1 MRIILGKY
9 MIMGEYEATGQRP
22 TEHAAPYRFQGMF
35 YEACDCYTICPC
47 WTGGAPDDG
56 YCTGLFA
63 WLVEAGTIAGVDV
76 AGRHAV
82 SVSRHA
88 GSREGGRQQVFFFV
102 DQNATPEQSEALV
115 GALTGAYGGP
125 LAELGRLL
133 GDFMG
138 VEAANIQLE
147 HRGRRS
153 LLSVGQRVQVE
164 ATARM
169 GPAGKITTLADAQL
183 SEVLGT
189 PAEVGTTE
197 RFRIGLPEHGLD
209 IDIQGRSAT
218 RGWFTYAHAT
228 IGDAG

>member
-1 MRIILGKY
+1 MA
-9 MIMGEYEATGQRP
+9 EYEATNERP
-22 TEHAAPYRFQGMF
+22 AGRAAPYRFHGMF

-63 WLVEAGTIAGVDV
+63 WSIESGVIAGVDV
-76 AGRHAV
+76 AGRNAV

-88 GSREGGRQQVFFFV
+88 GSREGSRQQVFFFV

-138 VEAANIQLE
+138 VEAADIQLE

-153 LLSVGQRVQVE
+153 FLSVDQSVQVE
-164 ATARM
+164 ASACM
-169 GPAGKITTLADAQL
+169 GPAGRITTLADAQL

-189 PAEVGTTE
+189 PAEVAVTE
-197 RFRIGLPEHGLD
+197 RFRIDLPRHGLD
-209 IDIQGRSAT
+209 VDIQSRSAT
-218 RGWFTYAHAT
+218 RGRFTYEHAPP
-228 IGDAG
+228 GDAG

>member
-1 MRIILGKY
+1 
-9 MIMGEYEATGQRP
+9 
-22 TEHAAPYRFQGMF
+22 MF

-63 WLVEAGTIAGVDV
+63 WSIESGVIAGVDV

-88 GSREGGRQQVFFFV
+88 GSREGSRQQVFFFV

-147 HRGRRS
+147 HRGGRS
-153 LLSVGQRVQVE
+153 LLSVGQAVGQGVQVE
-164 ATARM
+164 GSACM
-169 GPAGKITTLADAQL
+169 GPAGRITTLADAQL

-189 PAEVGTTE
+189 PAEVAVTD
-197 RFRIGLPEHGLD
+197 RFRIDLARHGLD

-218 RGWFTYAHAT
+218 RGRFAYEHAPT
-228 IGDAG
+228 GDAG

>member
-1 MRIILGKY
+1 MD
-9 MIMGEYEATGQRP
+9 EHEATDARP
-22 TEHAAPYRFQGMF
+22 AGRAAPYKFHGMF

-47 WTGGAPDDG
+47 WTGGAADEGD
-56 YCTGLFA
+56 CTGLFA
-63 WLVEAGTIAGVDV
+63 WSIEAGVIAGVDV

-82 SVSRHA
+82 SLSRHA
-88 GSREGGRQQVFFFV
+88 GSREGSRQQVFFFV
-102 DQNATPEQSEALV
+102 DQIATPEQSEALV

-138 VEAANIQLE
+138 VEAADIQLE

-164 ATARM
+164 GNACM
-169 GPAGKITTLADAQL
+169 GPAGKITTLADARL

-189 PAEVGTTE
+189 PAEVAVTD
-197 RFRIGLPEHGLD
+197 RFRIDLPRHGFDVDL
-209 IDIQGRSAT
+209 QGRSAT
-218 RGWFTYAHAT
+218 RGRFTYEHAPP
-228 IGDAG
+228 GGAG

>member
-1 MRIILGKY
+1 MA
-9 MIMGEYEATGQRP
+9 EYEAKNERP
-22 TEHAAPYRFQGMF
+22 AGRAAPYKFEGMF

-56 YCTGLFA
+56 DCTGLFA
-63 WLVEAGTIAGVDV
+63 WSIEAGVIAGVDV
-76 AGRHAV
+76 AGRRAI

-88 GSREGGRQQVFFFV
+88 GPREGSRQQVFFFV

-125 LAELGRLL
+125 LAELGHLL

-138 VEAANIQLE
+138 VEIANIQLE

-153 LLSVGQRVQVE
+153 LLSLDQRVQVE
-164 ATARM
+164 GTARV
-169 GPAGKITTLADAQL
+169 GPAGRVTTLADAQL
-183 SEVLGT
+183 SQVLGT
-189 PAEVGTTE
+189 PAEVATTE

-218 RGWFTYAHAT
+218 RGRFTYEHAPA
-228 IGDAG
+228 GDAG